1 MILQNGTNGQDCKV
15 NSNNI
20 KYKDITINDFLIGNQ
35 MISDTDKGY
44 FSRVGA
50 IEDYIPG
57 YKTAISVTIVS
68 FGDCKGMV
76 TAVLHVTQTE
86 PAVYLLCN
94 TISTITK
101 CVIRIAYI

>member
-1 MILQNGTNGQDCKV
+1 
-15 NSNNI
+15 
-20 KYKDITINDFLIGNQ
+20 
-35 MISDTDKGY
+35 MISGTDKGY

-57 YKTAISVTIVS
+57 YKTVISATIVS

-86 PAVYLLCN
+86 PAIYLLCN
-94 TISTITK
+94 TISTITN
-101 CVIRIAYI
+101 CVVRIAYIK